1 LRLAVALAGIVVLAG
16 ASSARAE
23 IAVLSNGGV
32 FKVTAHRDEGD
43 LVWLSLK
50 DGGELA
56 LPLAQV
62 RGYVPDEVLEEVVS
76 APVGSDLHQLAAD
89 AARRHGLD
97 PDLVLAVV
105 SVESAFRPTAVSPK
119 GAQGLMQL
127 MPGTARELG
136 VADPLDPASN
146 LDGGARY
153 LRALIARYDG
163 DLTKALAAYNA
174 GPGAVDRHRGVPPYR
189 ETRAYVKKVLDRS
202 QGGKASSAKTA
213 TKKKKR
219 S

>member
-1 LRLAVALAGIVVLAG
+1 LKRAAAFAGIVLLAG
-16 ASSARAE
+16 ATSARAE

-62 RGYVPDEVLEEVVS
+62 RGYIPDEVLEEVAA
-76 APVGSDLHQLAAD
+76 APAGSDLHQLAAD

-105 SVESAFRPTAVSPK
+105 SVESAFRPSAVSPK

-136 VADPLDPASN
+136 VADPMDPASN

-163 DLTKALAAYNA
+163 DLTRALAAYNA
-174 GPGAVDRHRGVPPYR
+174 GPGAVDRHRGVPPYS

-202 QGGKASSAKTA
+202 KGAKATAAKTA
-213 TKKKKR
+213 SKKKR

>member
-1 LRLAVALAGIVVLAG
+1 MKLALALAGIAILAG
-16 ASSARAE
+16 GSSARAE
-23 IAVLSNGGV
+23 IAVLANGGV
-32 FKVTAHRDEGD
+32 FKVSAHRNEGD
-43 LVWLSLK
+43 LAWLTLK

-56 LPLAQV
+56 VPVAHV
-62 RGYVPDEVLEEVVS
+62 RGYVPDEVLEEVVA

-105 SVESAFRPTAVSPK
+105 SVESAFRPAAVSPK

-153 LRALIARYDG
+153 LSALIARYDG

-174 GPGAVDRHRGVPPYR
+174 GPGAVDRHRGVPPYS

-202 QGGKASSAKTA
+202 KSTKAAS
-213 TKKKKR
+213 KKKR

>member
-1 LRLAVALAGIVVLAG
+1 MKLACALAGIVVV
-16 ASSARAE
+16 ASAAAARAE
-23 IAVLSNGGV
+23 IAVLSNGSV
-32 FKVTAHRDEGD
+32 FKVETHREEGA
-43 LVWLSLK
+43 LTWLTLK

-56 LPLAQV
+56 LPFGQV
-62 RGYVPDEVLEEVVS
+62 RGYVPDEVLEEVAS
-76 APVGSDLHQLAAD
+76 APAGSDLHQLAAD

-97 PDLVLAVV
+97 PELVLAVV

-127 MPGTARELG
+127 MPGTARQLG
-136 VADPLDPASN
+136 VADPFDPAAN

-153 LRALIARYDG
+153 LSALVARYGG

-174 GPGAVDRHRGVPPYR
+174 GPGAVDKHRGVPPYR

-202 QGGKASSAKTA
+202 
-213 TKKKKR
+213 TKKKDKKR

>member
-1 LRLAVALAGIVVLAG
+1 MRAALLAVAISVLSAG
-16 ASSARAE
+16 AARAE
-23 IAVLSNGGV
+23 IAVLQNGGV

-43 LVWLSLK
+43 LTWLVLK

-56 LPLAQV
+56 VPVGHV
-62 RGYVPDEVLEEVVS
+62 RGYVPDEVLEEVAA
-76 APVGSDLHQLAAD
+76 APIGSDIYSLAAE

-105 SVESAFRPTAVSPK
+105 AVESAFRPAAVSPK

-136 VADPLDPASN
+136 VADPLDPAAN

-153 LRALIARYDG
+153 LSALLARYGG
-163 DLTKALAAYNA
+163 DVTKALAAYNA
-174 GPGAVDRHRGVPPYR
+174 GPGAVDKHRGVPPYR
-189 ETRAYVKKVLDRS
+189 ETRAYVKKVLEKS
-202 QGGKASSAKTA
+202 KKSSAK
-213 TKKKKR
+213 KKPA
-219 S
+219 

>member
-1 LRLAVALAGIVVLAG
+1 MKLGPAFAGIVLLLAG
-16 ASSARAE
+16 ATSVRAE

-32 FKVTAHRDEGD
+32 FKVTAHREEGD
-43 LVWLSLK
+43 LAWLTLK

-56 LPLAQV
+56 LPLSQV
-62 RGYVPDEVLEEVVS
+62 RGYVPDEVLDEVVS
-76 APVGSDLHQLAAD
+76 APAGSDLHQLAAD

-105 SVESAFRPTAVSPK
+105 SVESAFRPAAVSPK

-146 LDGGARY
+146 LDGGSRY
-153 LRALIARYDG
+153 LSALIARYGG

-202 QGGKASSAKTA
+202 KNTKA
-213 TKKKKR
+213 TKKR

>member
-1 LRLAVALAGIVVLAG
+1 LKLAQALAGIVLLAG
-16 ASSARAE
+16 ASTARAE
-23 IAVLSNGGV
+23 IAVLANGGV
-32 FKVTAHRDEGD
+32 FKVTAHREEGD
-43 LVWLSLK
+43 LAWLALK

-62 RGYVPDEVLEEVVS
+62 RGYVPDEVLEEVVA
-76 APVGSDLHQLAAD
+76 APIGSDLHQLVAD

-105 SVESAFRPTAVSPK
+105 SVESAFRPAAVSPK

-136 VADPLDPASN
+136 VADPLDPAAN

-153 LRALIARYDG
+153 LSTLVARYGG

-202 QGGKASSAKTA
+202 KGA
-213 TKKKKR
+213 KKKR

>member
-1 LRLAVALAGIVVLAG
+1 MRAAVLAVAISVLSA
-16 ASSARAE
+16 AAARAE
-23 IAVLSNGGV
+23 IAVLQNGGI

-43 LVWLSLK
+43 LTWLVLK

-56 LPLAQV
+56 VPIGHV
-62 RGYVPDEVLEEVVS
+62 RGYVPDEVLEEVAA
-76 APVGSDLHQLAAD
+76 APMGSDIYALAAE

-105 SVESAFRPTAVSPK
+105 AVESAFRPAAVSPK

-136 VADPLDPASN
+136 VADPLDPAAN

-153 LRALIARYDG
+153 LSALLARYGG
-163 DLTKALAAYNA
+163 DVTKALAAYNA

-189 ETRAYVKKVLDRS
+189 ETRAYVKKVLEKS
-202 QGGKASSAKTA
+202 KKSTA
-213 TKKKKR
+213 KKKPA
-219 S
+219 

>member
-1 LRLAVALAGIVVLAG
+1 MRAAVLAVAISVLSA
-16 ASSARAE
+16 AAARAE
-23 IAVLSNGGV
+23 IAVLANGSV
-32 FKVTAHRDEGD
+32 FKVAAHREEGELAW
-43 LVWLSLK
+43 LVLK

-56 LPLAQV
+56 VPVTQV
-62 RGYVPDEVLEEVVS
+62 RGYVPDEIMEEVAA
-76 APVGSDLHQLAAD
+76 APVGSDIHVLAAE

-105 SVESAFRPTAVSPK
+105 AVESAFRPAAVSPK

-136 VADPLDPASN
+136 VTDPLDPAAN

-153 LRALIARYDG
+153 LSALLARYGG
-163 DLTKALAAYNA
+163 DVTKALAAYNA

-189 ETRAYVKKVLDRS
+189 ETRQYVKKVLERS
-202 QGGKASSAKTA
+202 KKAG
-213 TKKKKR
+213 TKKKPA
-219 S
+219 

>member
-1 LRLAVALAGIVVLAG
+1 LKPGLALAGMFVLA
-16 ASSARAE
+16 AAPAARAE

-32 FKVTAHRDEGD
+32 FKVTAHRDEGE
-43 LVWLSLK
+43 LTWLTLK

-56 LPLAQV
+56 LPIAQV
-62 RGYVPDEVLEEVVS
+62 RGYVPDEVLEEVEA
-76 APVGSDLHQLAAD
+76 APLGSDLHQLAAD
-89 AARRHGLD
+89 AARRHGLE

-105 SVESAFRPTAVSPK
+105 SVESAFRPAAVSPK

-136 VADPLDPASN
+136 VADPFDPAAN

-153 LRALIARYDG
+153 LSALIARYGG
-163 DLTKALAAYNA
+163 DVTKALAAYNA
-174 GPGAVDRHRGVPPYR
+174 GPGAVDRHRGVPPYQ

-202 QGGKASSAKTA
+202 NGS
-213 TKKKKR
+213 KKKKK
-219 S
+219 STG

>member
-1 LRLAVALAGIVVLAG
+1 MLT
-16 ASSARAE
+16 
-23 IAVLSNGGV
+23 NGGV
-32 FKVTAHRDEGD
+32 FKVTAHREEGE
-43 LVWLSLK
+43 LTWLALK

-56 LPLAQV
+56 LPLSQV
-62 RGYVPDEVLEEVVS
+62 RGYVPDEVLEEVAA
-76 APVGSDLHQLAAD
+76 APAGSDLHALAAE

-153 LRALIARYDG
+153 LSALIARYGG

-174 GPGAVDRHRGVPPYR
+174 GPGAVDRHSGVPPYR
-189 ETRAYVKKVLDRS
+189 ETRAYVKKVLERS
-202 QGGKASSAKTA
+202 KD
-213 TKKKKR
+213 TKKSKKR